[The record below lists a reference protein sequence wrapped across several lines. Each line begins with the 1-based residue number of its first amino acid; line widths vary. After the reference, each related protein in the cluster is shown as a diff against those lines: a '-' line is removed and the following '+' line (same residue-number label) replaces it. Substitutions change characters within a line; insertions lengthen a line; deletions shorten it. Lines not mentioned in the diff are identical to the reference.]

1 MKFNKATFGAVAIAT
16 ALSVVGFAPATN
28 AAPSSSAAAQAQ
40 YVAAGTGQGSHIV
53 VLKSTANVETQISK
67 VTGKGI
73 KVFDKFSR
81 VLKGFAADL
90 SANQLAALKADPAVK
105 YIERNPVVSISG
117 SDYQGTEAVGD
128 LWGLD
133 RIDGTAAINLEDPG
147 TPGTDQEYH
156 FDTTAPDVTAY
167 VIDTGILST
176 HSELAGRV
184 RSGTSTVK
192 GPFTTED
199 CEGHGTHVAGTIG
212 GTNYGVA
219 KQVQLVAVRV
229 LNCRGTGT
237 GAGVIAGMD
246 WTITDKANNG
256 ITKAVANMS
265 LGGGFSQAENDAAA
279 AMVSAGI
286 VLVVAAGNESSDAS
300 THSPASAPEAIT
312 VAAASFRD
320 KLASFSNYGSLIDIA
335 APGSAILSSVIGSN
349 TATGVYSGTSM
360 ASPHV
365 AGAAALLLQGG
376 TAAADVDAT
385 LKANAQSGVI
395 LPNAAAIAAGATG
408 NLPMLQTKAQSN
420 VAVADP
426 GVSAP
431 GQPTNLI
438 ATAGRKGKV
447 TLTWASSGDAATT
460 YWLYEIPCS
469 DPTKFGIYALPAGAT
484 TFTATTGLTAGTVV
498 TYKIVAFN
506 RAGSSAFSAETGPV
520 TIK

>member
-1 MKFNKATFGAVAIAT
+1 MKLTKATFGAVAIAA
-16 ALSVVGFAPATN
+16 ALSLVGFAPATN
-28 AAPSSSAAAQAQ
+28 AAPSNNASPTAQ

-53 VLKSTANVETQISK
+53 VLKSSANVTSQIAK
-67 VTGKGI
+67 ATGKGI
-73 KVFDKFSR
+73 KVFDRFSK

-90 SANQLAALKADPAVK
+90 TAAQLAALKADPAVK
-105 YIERNPVVSISG
+105 YIERNPIVSINAT
-117 SDYQGTEAVGD
+117 DYEGTQAVGD

-133 RIDGTAAINLEDPG
+133 RIDATAAVNLDAPG
-147 TPGTDQEYH
+147 TSGADQQYH

-176 HSELAGRV
+176 HVDLAGRV

-192 GPFTTED
+192 GPYSTED

-219 KQVQLVAVRV
+219 KQVKLVAVRV

-246 WTITDKANNG
+246 WTIADKAANN
-256 ITKAVANMS
+256 ITMAVANMS

-279 AMVSAGI
+279 AMVNAGI
-286 VLVVAAGNESSDAS
+286 VLVVAAGNESSDAA

-349 TATGVYSGTSM
+349 TATDVYSGTSM

-376 TAAADVDAT
+376 TAPSAVDAT
-385 LKANAQSGVI
+385 LKANAQANVI
-395 LPNAAAIAAGATG
+395 LPNAAAVAAGFTN
-408 NLPMLQTKAQSN
+408 NLPMLQTKATSS
-420 VAVADP
+420 AAITDP
-426 GVSAP
+426 GIVAP
-431 GQPTNLI
+431 SQPTGLT

-447 TLTWASSGDAATT
+447 TLTWTANGAAANT
-460 YWLYEIPCS
+460 YWLYEITSPGVY
-469 DPTKFGIYALPAGAT
+469 GIYAIPAGST
-484 TFTATTGLTAGTVV
+484 TFTASTGLPAGSTV

-506 RAGSSAFSAETGPV
+506 RAGASPMSAETSPV
-520 TIK
+520 TTR